1 MKIIR
6 NSFLLTAS
14 LAATLLCSVA
24 TAAKLDATERLYP
37 QPKEQVY
44 SAVVSTFNRLQIPL
58 QPGSSEDTGTVM
70 GSSVSGASVFTKVVN
85 VTAQVTATD
94 EGTRVTYTRSKASA
108 VNLTKKPDADP
119 KPMAAFFDALDA
131 ELAR

>member
-6 NSFLLTAS
+6 RFFLTAS
-14 LAATLLCSVA
+14 LTAALLCSTAMAATL
-24 TAAKLDATERLYP
+24 DANERLYQ
-37 QPKEQVY
+37 QPKDQVY

-58 QPGSSEDTGTVM
+58 QPGSSESTGTVM
-70 GSSVSGASVFTKVVN
+70 GSSVSGASIFTKVVN

-94 EGTRVTYTRSKASA
+94 DGTRVAYTRSKASA
-108 VNLTKKPDADP
+108 VNLTKKPDGDP